1 MPRSRLLCYTLI
13 YMKYGRGMEKVRQPG
28 GGQFMAE
35 NENGS
40 IHVVYEKEML
50 GSVKI
55 ADDVIACIAALA
67 ATEVEGV
74 DSMAGNITNELI
86 SRLGVKNL
94 SKGVKL
100 DLNGDEVSIELS
112 LNMTYGYNIPEVSE
126 QVQERVKNTVEN
138 MTGLHVMDVSISIAG
153 VNTSVNR

>member
-1 MPRSRLLCYTLI
+1 
-13 YMKYGRGMEKVRQPG
+13 
-28 GGQFMAE
+28 MAE
-35 NENGS
+35 NMARDA
-40 IHVVYEKEML
+40 HVVYENENA

-86 SRLGVKNL
+86 SKLGVKNL

-100 DLNGDEVSIELS
+100 DLCNDEVSIALS
-112 LNMTYGYNIPEVSE
+112 LNMTYGYNIPEVSAA
-126 QVQERVKNTVEN
+126 VQDRVKNTVEN
-138 MTGLHVMDVSISIAG
+138 MTGLHVTDVSISIAG

>member
-1 MPRSRLLCYTLI
+1 MS
-13 YMKYGRGMEKVRQPG
+13 
-28 GGQFMAE
+28 E
-35 NENGS
+35 NENNAL
-40 IHVVYEKEML
+40 HVVYEKEKL

-67 ATEVEGV
+67 ATEVVGV

-86 SRLGVKNL
+86 SKLGVKNL

-100 DLNGDEVSIELS
+100 ELNEDEVSISLS

-126 QVQERVKNTVEN
+126 MVQDRVKNTVEN
-138 MTGLHVMDVSISIAG
+138 MTGLHVIDVNVNIAG
-153 VNTSVNR
+153 VNTGVNR

>member
-1 MPRSRLLCYTLI
+1 MS
-13 YMKYGRGMEKVRQPG
+13 
-28 GGQFMAE
+28 E
-35 NENGS
+35 NENNAL
-40 IHVVYEKEML
+40 HVVYEKEKL

-55 ADDVIACIAALA
+55 AGDVIACIAALA

-86 SRLGVKNL
+86 SKLGVKNL

-100 DLNGDEVSIELS
+100 ELNEDEVSISLS

-126 QVQERVKNTVEN
+126 MVQDRVKNTVEN
-138 MTGLHVMDVSISIAG
+138 MTGLHVIDVNVNIAG
-153 VNTSVNR
+153 VNTGVNR